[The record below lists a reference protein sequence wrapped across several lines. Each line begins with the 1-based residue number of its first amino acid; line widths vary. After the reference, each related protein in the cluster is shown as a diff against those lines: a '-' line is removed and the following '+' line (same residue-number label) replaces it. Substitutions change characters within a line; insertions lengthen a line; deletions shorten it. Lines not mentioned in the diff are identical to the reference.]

1 MLVHLPN
8 LNNDISVYNPKYVN
22 LLKYLSTFLKTMYNF
37 KIYLYNTKHKR
48 IITIRLYQENS
59 QNNLGLELFHDFTM
73 RIKKECLQ
81 QFN

>member
-1 MLVHLPN
+1 
-8 LNNDISVYNPKYVN
+8 
-22 LLKYLSTFLKTMYNF
+22 MYNF
-37 KIYLYNTKHKR
+37 KIYLYNTKHKL